1 MFTISGNKVVMA
13 ALAVYFYYSK
23 LVLIY
28 NDQNS
33 EESMLRDF
41 LVVALRIEII
51 KYWGSW
57 CWKEYIEMSKI
68 YIFCI
73 IFTKMYTNN
82 KKWTKIKNK
91 LKVYDENLPWT
102 RKYLSL

>member
-1 MFTISGNKVVMA
+1 MAALAVGNKVVMA

-41 LVVALRIEII
+41 FSR
-51 KYWGSW
+51 
-57 CWKEYIEMSKI
+57 C
-68 YIFCI
+68 F
-73 IFTKMYTNN
+73 
-82 KKWTKIKNK
+82 
-91 LKVYDENLPWT
+91 EN
-102 RKYLSL
+102 

>member
-1 MFTISGNKVVMA
+1 MFTISGNKVVMAALAVGNKVVMA

-41 LVVALRIEII
+41 FSRCFENWDYKILRFLML
-51 KYWGSW
+51 KR
-57 CWKEYIEMSKI
+57 I
-68 YIFCI
+68 YR
-73 IFTKMYTNN
+73 N
-82 KKWTKIKNK
+82 
-91 LKVYDENLPWT
+91 E
-102 RKYLSL
+102 